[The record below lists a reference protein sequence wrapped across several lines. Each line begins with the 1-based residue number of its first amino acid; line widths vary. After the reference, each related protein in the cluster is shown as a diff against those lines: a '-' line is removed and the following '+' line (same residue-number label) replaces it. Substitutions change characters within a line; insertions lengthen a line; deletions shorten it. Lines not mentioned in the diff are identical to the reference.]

1 MKKRNEKEEKTNNDM
16 EIETSPLVK
25 NKSKPTK
32 NKLTT
37 FGGVYSTV
45 LESIVSLIYFLRFG
59 WVLGESGLLEMF
71 AMLALAYIVVGFT
84 VLSISAIATNGRM
97 GVGGAYYMVSR
108 SLGPEFGGAVGILF
122 FFANITASA
131 LYCLGFTEAFM
142 DLFGWDQSNSKHV
155 LLISSIVLFV
165 KFCLSLIGARMFSR
179 AIIFL
184 LFPLTIS
191 VSVSMISLFF
201 RKPHSISGYSG
212 WSLETFKH
220 NILPD
225 YVPDPLHVMK
235 TVNFRTVFGIF
246 FPSLT
251 GILAGTNM
259 SGDLKNPGKSIPKGT
274 LLALL
279 TAAILYFI
287 LIFQLAFTI
296 ERSELQQNYFILS
309 HDCLIPYV
317 VRIGILSV
325 TFSSGL
331 GALIGSSRILQSLA
345 SDNLIPI
352 LSFFK
357 KGSIKGNEPRR
368 AVIFGWIIAQLL
380 LFMGNI
386 NIIAPYTSQFFLA
399 TYGIINFAC
408 FIHHSLGAPNFRPM
422 FKKFN
427 SITALIGALICFAAM
442 FFVGYITAIVAFVV
456 LALVIIYINYKG
468 TPSPWG
474 YISQSLI
481 FHQVRKYMLKMDMK
495 KEHIKFWRPQFL
507 LLIDQPHL
515 PLPLLDFINNLKKG
529 GLYIIGN
536 IFHSSF
542 DEDKTIQGLQSR
554 RSALYEVI
562 KLTKIK
568 AFPQVLFS
576 QNFRAGAQSLMLSS
590 GIGEMKPN
598 TIILDIPNSSTLIE
612 DITLIDSDEL
622 DINDIEQN
630 KSQKKNMNKGQSEH
644 ISIND
649 ESPYKFKSK
658 KEKKQFYIQS
668 QLDKLIEIF
677 ETSDEREEDES
688 VNYYYYSMIDA
699 KKIGMNIILTTNFNR
714 LDKNEIVKF
723 SKKKQGK
730 KTIDIWLLNFPYSGF
745 FNSISQNYEE
755 DDVDIISQLSD
766 STSISLLFGYII
778 HQTNIWKK
786 HTTIRLLAFAQNE
799 GMKLETKKFLK
810 FILFSLR
817 IEAKVKV
824 IIPENGINEI
834 FTEDEKSEGNNQE
847 KYFSNQ
853 NLSNEKVNQ
862 LILQQS
868 KETCLIFIPL
878 EEIIPEIIKEVQA
891 ISNNLPPITFFHAS
905 TKVVTNEI

>member
-1 MKKRNEKEEKTNNDM
+1 MKKQKKQNYFTTSIKIIEKPKEITTNQNNL
-16 EIETSPLVK
+16 ITI
-25 NKSKPTK
+25 

-37 FGGVYSTV
+37 FNGVYSPV
-45 LESIVSLIYFLRFG
+45 LESIINLVVFLRFG
-59 WVLGESGLLEMF
+59 WILGESGYLEMIT
-71 AMLALAYIVVGFT
+71 MYILAFLIITLT

-97 GVGGAYYMVSR
+97 GVGGAYYMISR
-108 SLGPEFGGAVGILF
+108 SLGPEFGGAVGIIYF
-122 FFANITASA
+122 VANITACA
-131 LYCLGFTEAFM
+131 LHILGFTEVFM
-142 DLFGWDQSNSKHV
+142 DLFGWDQSNSKLV
-155 LLISSIVLFV
+155 LLISSVTLFIEL
-165 KFCLSLIGARMFSR
+165 CLSLIGARMFSK
-179 AIIFL
+179 ATIFL

-191 VSVSMISLFF
+191 MLISLISLFF
-201 RKPHSISGYSG
+201 RKPHSVHGYSG
-212 WSLETFKH
+212 WSFNNFKH

-235 TVNFRTVFGIF
+235 TIDFRTVFGIF
-246 FPSLT
+246 FPALT

-274 LLALL
+274 LIALL
-279 TAAILYFI
+279 TTAIYYFV
-287 LIFQLAFTI
+287 LITTLAFTA
-296 ERSELQQNYFILS
+296 ERSKLQHYYFILS
-309 HDCLIPYV
+309 SFCFIPYV

-325 TFSSGL
+325 TFSSGFI
-331 GALIGSSRILQSLA
+331 AIVGSSRILQSLA
-345 SDNLIPI
+345 SDKLIPI
-352 LSFFK
+352 LSFFR

-368 AVIFGWIIAQLL
+368 AVIFGWIVAQLL
-380 LFMGNI
+380 LLMGNI
-386 NIIAPYTSQFFLA
+386 NAIAPYTSQFFLA

-408 FIHHSLGAPNFRPM
+408 FIHHSLGAPNFRPT

-456 LALVIIYINYKG
+456 LVFFVIYIYYKG

-474 YISQSLI
+474 YVSQSLI
-481 FHQVRKYMLKMDMK
+481 FHQVRKYMLKMDKK

-515 PLPLLDFINNLKKG
+515 SLHLLHFINNLKKG

-536 IFHSSF
+536 IFHSNSN
-542 DEDKTIQGLQSR
+542 ENQAIQNLEFR
-554 RSALYEVI
+554 RKSLYEVI

-576 QNFRAGAQSLMLSS
+576 KTFRKGAQSLMLSS

-622 DINDIEQN
+622 DINDA
-630 KSQKKNMNKGQSEH
+630 QKNIAKARINR

-649 ESPYKFKSK
+649 EYFPQFKSK
-658 KEKKQFYIQS
+658 KEKKQLHIQA
-668 QLDKLIEIF
+668 QLDKLVEGF
-677 ETSDEREEDES
+677 EESYQRKEDES
-688 VNYYYYSMIDA
+688 VNNYYYSMIDA
-699 KKIGMNIILTTNFNR
+699 KKIGMNIILTSNFNK

-745 FNSISQNYEE
+745 FNQIFPNYEE
-755 DDVDIISQLSD
+755 DDVDIINKISS

-778 HQTNIWKK
+778 HQTDIWKK

-799 GMKLETKKFLK
+799 GMKIETKKFLEY
-810 FILFSLR
+810 ILFSLR
-817 IEAKVKV
+817 IEAKVEV
-824 IIPENGINEI
+824 IIPENGINDF
-834 FTEDEKSEGNNQE
+834 FTEDEKSEENNQE
-847 KYFSNQ
+847 KYFLNQ
-853 NLSNEKVNQ
+853 NLNNEKINQ

-868 KETCLIFIPL
+868 KETCLIFIPI
-878 EEIIPEIIKEVQA
+878 EEIIQEIIKEVQI